1 GRAPGQGPV
10 DLLGCED
17 VVDGEPAGAERA
29 ALLAGSA
36 GRHGEPGGGQRQR
49 PLVDDLPDP
58 GEQRLVHG
66 GQRAADDDG
75 LRVEEVDQAG
85 EDVADAASGLADH
98 PDRERV
104 PGGDQG
110 GHRAAVG
117 GRHAGLG
124 EPGGQCAAAGDRL
137 QAAGVAAAARDVVGA
152 GHPDVPDVAGGAL
165 GPAVQPPAGDDAAAD
180 AGADLDEEQVLRGG
194 AAVPE
199 LAQRQGVDVV
209 VDQDVEVVA
218 VGEVAGDGVLVPA
231 RHDR

>member
-1 GRAPGQGPV
+1 
-10 DLLGCED
+10 
-17 VVDGEPAGAERA
+17 
-29 ALLAGSA
+29 
-36 GRHGEPGGGQRQR
+36 
-49 PLVDDLPDP
+49 
-58 GEQRLVHG
+58 
-66 GQRAADDDG
+66 
-75 LRVEEVDQAG
+75 
-85 EDVADAASGLADH
+85 
-98 PDRERV
+98 

-231 RHDR
+231 RHDRRVDRPPGGELDGPGHADADRLDRFQGAARLGEQLPHALLDVP